1 MKNKVLI
8 RFISLVFITLLII
21 SNISAQVSSD
31 IIYAIKTG
39 NASKLI
45 TFFNGEVELAIN
57 EKEGIYNLAQAEAIL
72 KDFFS
77 KNKPESFEL
86 KHDGTQGELN
96 FIVGELLTSAGKYR
110 TYIYSKIIKGEKQIY
125 QLRFEQ

>member
-8 RFISLVFITLLII
+8 RFLSLVFITLLII

-110 TYIYSKIIKGEKQIY
+110 TYIYSKIIKGKKQIY
-125 QLRFEQ
+125 QLKFEQ